1 MDGHLDRA
9 GPVFCGDPRR
19 HPVLGAGIDADGEGR
34 LVAVGVAVHH
44 QGQIQLIEPLPFHGQ
59 ADQAPGFGGH
69 EIDLLRG
76 GELSG
81 ADQIALVFAI
91 LVIHHHDH
99 FAIADRGQT
108 VRDGIE
114 AKRVL
119 GQGLVQGRR
128 ALRPSG
134 LTLL

>member
-19 HPVLGAGIDADGEGR
+19 HPVLGAGIHADGEGR

-81 ADQIALVFAI
+81 ANQIAFVFAV
-91 LVIHHHDH
+91 LVVHHHDH
-99 FAIADRGQT
+99 LAIADRGQT

-114 AKRVL
+114 AKCVL

-128 ALRPSG
+128 ALRPGG